1 MGASPDSSSGQ
12 GSMCG
17 QGGAAEVRPEFTTTS
32 LSFRR
37 LRVVHRSRGTVYP
50 QSLSCRRPSPRVW
63 MRRARTGRTAPYA
76 GGMNSYLTDQRDRP
90 VSAFIAVVVALLT
103 GGYMLPW
110 AVAALR
116 GKSNHWTIFW
126 INLLG
131 GWTVILWIVALVMSF
146 GSHKT
151 ISRY

>member
-1 MGASPDSSSGQ
+1 MSDRYVVTDRKNRPASS
-12 GSMCG
+12 
-17 QGGAAEVRPEFTTTS
+17 
-32 LSFRR
+32 
-37 LRVVHRSRGTVYP
+37 
-50 QSLSCRRPSPRVW
+50 
-63 MRRARTGRTAPYA
+63 
-76 GGMNSYLTDQRDRP
+76 
-90 VSAFIAVVVALLT
+90 VVAIVVAILT

-146 GSHKT
+146 GSHRT
-151 ISRY
+151 IGRY

>member
-1 MGASPDSSSGQ
+1 MRTRGTREGASSRHKDILRIRQSPSRTPLPW
-12 GSMCG
+12 
-17 QGGAAEVRPEFTTTS
+17 GGLPAT
-32 LSFRR
+32 
-37 LRVVHRSRGTVYP
+37 VVVL
-50 QSLSCRRPSPRVW
+50 QPSPRG
-63 MRRARTGRTAPYA
+63 MDAPSPAKAHRPYA

-90 VSAFIAVVVALLT
+90 VSAFVAVVVALLT

>member
-1 MGASPDSSSGQ
+1 MDTPELGQGAS
-12 GSMCG
+12 
-17 QGGAAEVRPEFTTTS
+17 
-32 LSFRR
+32 
-37 LRVVHRSRGTVYP
+37 
-50 QSLSCRRPSPRVW
+50 
-63 MRRARTGRTAPYA
+63 PYA

-90 VSAFIAVVVALLT
+90 VSAFVAVVVALLT

-131 GWTVILWIVALVMSF
+131 GWTVILWVVALVMSF

-151 ISRY
+151 VSRY

>member
-1 MGASPDSSSGQ
+1 MDASSP
-12 GSMCG
+12 
-17 QGGAAEVRPEFTTTS
+17 ARA
-32 LSFRR
+32 
-37 LRVVHRSRGTVYP
+37 HR
-50 QSLSCRRPSPRVW
+50 
-63 MRRARTGRTAPYA
+63 PYA
-76 GGMNSYLTDQRDRP
+76 EGMNTYLTDQRDRP
-90 VSAFIAVVVALLT
+90 VSAFVAVVVALLT

-116 GKSNHWTIFW
+116 GKSNHGTIFW

-146 GSHKT
+146 GSHNT

>member
-1 MGASPDSSSGQ
+1 MD
-12 GSMCG
+12 
-17 QGGAAEVRPEFTTTS
+17 AAGVTRT
-32 LSFRR
+32 RR
-37 LRVVHRSRGTVYP
+37 
-50 QSLSCRRPSPRVW
+50 
-63 MRRARTGRTAPYA
+63 PYA
-76 GGMNSYLTDQRDRP
+76 GGMDRYLTDQRDRP
-90 VSAFIAVVVALLT
+90 VSAFVAVVVALLT

-116 GKSNHWTIFW
+116 GKANHWTIFW

-146 GSHKT
+146 SAHRA

>member
-1 MGASPDSSSGQ
+1 
-12 GSMCG
+12 
-17 QGGAAEVRPEFTTTS
+17 
-32 LSFRR
+32 
-37 LRVVHRSRGTVYP
+37 
-50 QSLSCRRPSPRVW
+50 
-63 MRRARTGRTAPYA
+63 
-76 GGMNSYLTDQRDRP
+76 MNSYLTDQRDRP
-90 VSAFIAVVVALLT
+90 VSAFVAVVVALLS

-131 GWTVILWIVALVMSF
+131 GWTVILWIVALVMAF

-151 ISRY
+151 VRRYSTLQALGADGQVRPRDASPGLPGGRGATLTPQRPRS

>member
-1 MGASPDSSSGQ
+1 
-12 GSMCG
+12 
-17 QGGAAEVRPEFTTTS
+17 VL
-32 LSFRR
+32 LSFTPGMDAPNPARAHRR
-37 LRVVHRSRGTVYP
+37 
-50 QSLSCRRPSPRVW
+50 
-63 MRRARTGRTAPYA
+63 YA
-76 GGMNSYLTDQRDRP
+76 GGMNSYVTDQRDRP
-90 VSAFIAVVVALLT
+90 VSAFVAVVVALLT

-131 GWTVILWIVALVMSF
+131 GWTVILWIVALVMAFS
-146 GSHKT
+146 SHKV